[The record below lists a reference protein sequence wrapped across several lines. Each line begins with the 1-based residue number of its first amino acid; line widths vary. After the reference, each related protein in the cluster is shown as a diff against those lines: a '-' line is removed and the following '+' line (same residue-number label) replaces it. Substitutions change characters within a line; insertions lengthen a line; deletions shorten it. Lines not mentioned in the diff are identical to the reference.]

1 MEIRTMK
8 FWGAP
13 ELNGMVISDGY
24 HHLTVWD
31 NGKVAACEGKES
43 EIDVEPVG
51 EVWDELK
58 SYKERISEFKQVE
71 SLSTAGVDYK
81 LYVLEQN

>member
-1 MEIRTMK
+1 MKMEIRTMK
-8 FWGAP
+8 FWNAP
-13 ELNGMVISDGY
+13 EMNGMVISDGY

-31 NGKVAACEGKES
+31 NGKVAACEGDT
-43 EIDVEPVG
+43 DVEPIG

-71 SLSTAGVDYK
+71 SLSTGGIDYK
-81 LYVLEQN
+81 LYTLDE

>member
-31 NGKVAACEGKES
+31 NGKIAACEGETRRDKDAE
-43 EIDVEPVG
+43 
-51 EVWDELK
+51 
-58 SYKERISEFKQVE
+58 
-71 SLSTAGVDYK
+71 
-81 LYVLEQN
+81 